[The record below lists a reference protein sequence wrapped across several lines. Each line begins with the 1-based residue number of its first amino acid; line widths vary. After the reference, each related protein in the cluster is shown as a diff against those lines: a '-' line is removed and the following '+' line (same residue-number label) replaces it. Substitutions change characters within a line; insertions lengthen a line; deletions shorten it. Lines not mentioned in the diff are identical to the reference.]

1 MNAVL
6 EGAFLCYNFKVNYS
20 VTLWGHGCALKC
32 CIIQCDLCYELTS

>member
-20 VTLWGHGCALKC
+20 VTLWGMDVH
-32 CIIQCDLCYELTS
+32 